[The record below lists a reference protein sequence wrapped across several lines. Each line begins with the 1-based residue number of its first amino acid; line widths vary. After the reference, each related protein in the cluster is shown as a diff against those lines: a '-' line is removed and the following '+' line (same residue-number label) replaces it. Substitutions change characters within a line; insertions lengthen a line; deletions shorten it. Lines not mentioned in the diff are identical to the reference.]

1 MSINLPEFSSL
12 CANNEK
18 IYYYVSQNIYVRSRE
33 NVLLFL
39 RKRFVNTLLKIII
52 CWLFPNVNARNIP
65 FIVKPFNLH
74 IVNFSR

>member
-52 CWLFPNVNARNIP
+52 C
-65 FIVKPFNLH
+65 
-74 IVNFSR
+74 